1 MKTRLINVNAILST
15 GGEVMRNLF
24 VAMVALALVSVF
36 SACSGD
42 NGTADDGDNCAEA
55 QVSVDGECKT
65 KCTTN
70 EDCFEAGHGGGWLCQ
85 VVEGVGGYCAY
96 DPDGSGVTDPS
107 TPTCSATAEVCDY
120 KDNDCDGEID
130 EGVKNACGQCGEVP
144 AEVCD
149 TVDNDCDGE
158 TDEGVLNNCGGCGD
172 VPEEACNG
180 LDDDCDGQIP
190 DVEAD
195 QDNDGYRVCD
205 GDCNDLTPAYHP
217 GAEELCDG
225 LDNDCDGLVPADEA
239 DEDGDGWR
247 ICDNDCNDTDAG
259 VNPAMPEICNAIDDD
274 CNGEVNEGFFVGAP
288 CEGVGAC
295 GTGML
300 ECYSDTATICST
312 MPGGSDEQSIF
323 ELCSDNLD
331 NDCDGSVDEGCSCD
345 EADWQICGSSVEG
358 VCQLGWQE
366 CQAGGTW
373 GVCEGSVEPIPEEC
387 NGLDDDCDT
396 EVPETEIDQDGDGMA
411 ECAGDCDEANAT
423 TYLNAPE
430 LCNGVDD
437 DCDGDVDEDFFVNV
451 PCVGLGACSA
461 GTYQCDGEGTYLCST
476 MPNGAD
482 DMSLDEVCS
491 DLIDND
497 CDGSVDEGCECDSE
511 EDDVVKKCGMTDEG
525 VCQIGEQTCGD
536 DSLWGEC
543 VDSVNPGPELCN
555 GLDDDCDGAVPDD
568 EADADEDEF
577 RICDGDTDDTNA
589 AVNPAADEV
598 CNGIDDNCDG
608 SVDEGFFVGAPC
620 NGVGACG
627 MGQLECLDEN
637 STVCSTDVGGSLD
650 ESLAEVCGDNT
661 DNDCD
666 GLVDQDCACDPGDI
680 QVCGSS
686 SVGICM
692 TGWQTCLDD
701 GTWGDCVGNVEPLP
715 EEMCNGL
722 DDNCDDEIPL
732 DESDADEDGVRIC
745 EGDCNDADPMINP
758 NVGESCNGLDDNCDG
773 SVDEGFFV
781 GAPCNGMGGC
791 GAGTLECN
799 ADGSGTVCSSDPEGS
814 ENASVAEDCGDNVD
828 NDCDGSVDEG
838 CSCDPGDEEQC
849 GSSDVGLCK
858 FGMRDCLPD
867 GTWDDCIGNVEPGID
882 VCDGADNDCDGETDE
897 DYINLG
903 ELCSAGQGE
912 CETEGTF
919 VCSEGLE
926 VCSAVPSDPVNEVC
940 DDLDNDCDGLVD
952 ENFPLGVGCLALGE
966 CGSGTYE
973 CTADLAGVI
982 CSSAPGGSEDASI
995 PEVCGDNMD
1004 NDCNGQVDTL
1014 DDVCACDPGM
1024 TKQCGTSDEG
1034 VCQFGVQTCQADGTW
1049 GDCIDAIEPGDEVC
1063 DGFDNNCNGEVD
1075 EGLLNAC
1082 GQCGDVPAEVCDG
1095 EDNNCDGE
1103 VDEDLLNAC
1112 GECGPLPEEVC
1123 DGADNDCDG
1132 EVDEDFV
1139 NLGMPCSDGVGECE
1153 VAGTFVC
1160 SVDGQ
1165 EVCSAEALEPTD
1177 ELCDNLD
1184 NNCDGMIDE
1193 NFPIGIDCLALG
1205 ECGLGTYECTADGVD
1220 VICSSAPG
1228 GSEDASAPEVC
1239 GDNLD
1244 NDCNGQVDTL
1254 DDVCTCDPG
1263 MTKQCGSSDEGVC
1276 QFGVQ
1281 TCQAEGTWGDCV
1293 GAVEPGDEVCDGS
1306 DNNCDGEVDEGL
1318 LNACGQC
1325 GDVPAEVCDG
1335 EDNDCDGEVDEDY
1348 LNLGEVCSVGQGE
1361 CETEGTFVCSE
1372 GLAVCNVVPGDSMD
1386 ELCDGLDN
1394 DCDGLIDENFPLGV
1408 GCLALGECGAG
1419 TYECTADEASVIC
1432 SSAPGGSEDASAPE
1446 VCGDNLDNDCNG
1458 QVDTLDDVCAC
1469 DPDMT
1474 KQCGTSDEGVCQ
1486 FGVQT
1491 CQADGTWNDCQGAV
1505 APSDE
1510 VCDGVDNNCDGEV
1523 DEDLLN
1529 ACGQCGDVPAEV
1541 CDGEDNDCDGEVDEG
1556 LLNDCGQCGDAPA
1569 EVCDGEDNDCD
1580 GLIDESFP
1588 VGFECLAAGE
1598 CGSGVLEC
1606 NQDGTGVICSVAVGG
1621 SEDASVP
1628 EVCGDNLDNDCDG
1641 MVDTLDDECDCEP
1654 GATMSC
1660 GTTDVGVCQYGE
1672 SFCENDGSW
1681 SDCVGNVEPATEEAC
1696 NGLDDDCDGAVDQDE
1711 VDSDADGEMV
1721 CEGDCSDG
1729 DPAVN
1734 SGADELC
1741 NGQDDNCDGAV
1752 DEGYYVGV
1760 PCLGYGACGA
1770 GVYECANDF
1779 GYQCS
1784 TMPGGSEDQ
1793 SSPEDCNDLV
1803 DNDCDSSV
1811 NEGCEC
1817 TPDDT
1822 EQCGTT
1828 DEGECDY
1835 GEQTCSAQGLW
1846 GDCVGNVEPKPE
1858 ECNGLDDNCNGAVPL
1873 DEADDDGDG
1882 ERVCAGDCNDDAASI
1897 NTSADEVCN
1906 GLDDDCDGSVDEGFF
1921 IGAPCV
1927 GTGTCGLGSWECADE
1942 ALTICSTNP
1951 DGSADQSVAE
1961 VCGDNL
1967 DNDCD
1972 GSADEDCDCDPDD
1985 LAICGTTEDGVCQ
1998 QGLQTCEN
2006 DGTWGACV
2014 GNVEPIEELCNGL
2027 DDDCDT
2033 EVPAN
2038 EADADADGF
2047 MLCDDDCDDG
2057 DADVYPGA
2065 DEVCNGVDDDCD
2077 GDIDEDC
2084 PTIYCNICCGYG
2096 LGHPVVWSGGIPV
2109 DTWSAE
2115 GYCGVWSG
2123 TIQQICLRGEYPVQ
2137 GYEEDGWIDWN
2148 CQNGNEW
2155 GGWETDGVL
2164 WCVDQDGTP
2173 VTFEAVEGQVDPEDP
2188 DPEGEVILLDN
2199 ICPQ

>member
-1 MKTRLINVNAILST
+1 MRTRLGNVNVILSN

-24 VAMVALALVSVF
+24 VAMVVLALVSFV
-36 SACSGD
+36 SACSG
-42 NGTADDGDNCAEA
+42 TDGDADEGNCSEA
-55 QVSVDGECKT
+55 QVSIEGECRT

-70 EDCFEAGHGGGWLCQ
+70 DDCFAAGHGGDWLCQ

-96 DPDGSGVTDPS
+96 DPDGQGVSNPGTS
-107 TPTCSATAEVCDY
+107 TCVATTEICDY
-120 KDNDCDGEID
+120 KDNDCDELVD
-130 EGVKNACGQCGEVP
+130 EGVKNACGQCGTVP
-144 AEVCD
+144 TEVCD
-149 TVDNDCDGE
+149 NLDNDCDGL
-158 TDEGVLNNCGGCGD
+158 TDEGVLNACGTCGAT
-172 VPEEACNG
+172 PLEACNG
-180 LDDDCDGQIP
+180 LDDDCDGDVP
-190 DVEAD
+190 DNEAD
-195 QDNDGYRVCD
+195 ADNDGYRVCD
-205 GDCNDLTPAYHP
+205 GDCNDLNSAYHP

-247 ICDNDCNDTDAG
+247 ICDDDCNDTDAG
-259 VNPAMPEICNAIDDD
+259 VNPAMSEICNAIDDD

-288 CEGVGAC
+288 CEGVGSC
-295 GTGML
+295 GEGLL
-300 ECYSDTATICST
+300 ECYNDTATICST
-312 MPGGSDEQSIF
+312 MPGGSEDMSVF
-323 ELCSDNLD
+323 EMCSDNLD

-345 EADWQICGSSVEG
+345 EGDWQICGSSVEG

-366 CQAGGTW
+366 CQPGGTW
-373 GVCEGSVEPIPEEC
+373 GECEGSVEPIPEEC

-411 ECAGDCDEANAT
+411 ECAGDCDEANVT
-423 TYLNAPE
+423 TYLDAPE

-461 GTYQCDGEGTYLCST
+461 GTYQCDGEGAFLCST

-482 DMSLDEVCS
+482 DMSSEEVCS

-497 CDGSVDEGCECDSE
+497 CDGSVDEGCECNSDE
-511 EDDVVKKCGMTDEG
+511 ADVVKKCGVTDEG

-543 VDSVNPGPELCN
+543 VGAVTPGPELCN

-568 EADADEDEF
+568 EADADEDGF
-577 RICDGDTDDTNA
+577 RVCDGDTDDINA

-608 SVDEGFFVGAPC
+608 NVDEGFFIGAPC
-620 NGVGACG
+620 NGVGTCG

-637 STVCSTDVGGSLD
+637 ATVCSTDVGGSLD

-666 GLVDQDCACDPGDI
+666 GLVDEDCACDPGDI

-686 SVGICM
+686 SVGVCM
-692 TGWQTCLDD
+692 TGWQSCLDD

-715 EEMCNGL
+715 EELCNGL
-722 DDNCDDEIPL
+722 DDNCDDEVPL
-732 DESDADEDGVRIC
+732 NEADADEDGVRIC
-745 EGDCNDADPMINP
+745 EGDCNDVDPMINP
-758 NVGESCNGLDDNCDG
+758 IADEICNGIDDNCDG
-773 SVDEGFFV
+773 SVDEGYFV
-781 GAPCNGMGGC
+781 GAPCNGLGGC
-791 GAGTLECN
+791 GVGVLECMP
-799 ADGSGTVCSSDPEGS
+799 DGSTAACSSDAGGS
-814 ENASVAEDCGDNVD
+814 EDASVAEECGDNID

-838 CSCDPGDEEQC
+838 CACDPGDEEQC
-849 GSSDVGLCK
+849 GSSDVGSCQ
-858 FGMRDCLPD
+858 FGMRECLPD
-867 GTWDDCIGNVEPGID
+867 GTWGNCVGNVEPGVD
-882 VCDGADNDCDGETDE
+882 VCDSADNDCDGETDE

-903 ELCSAGQGE
+903 ELCTVGEGE
-912 CETEGTF
+912 CKAEGTF

-926 VCSAVPSDPVNEVC
+926 VCSANPAEPTNEVC
-940 DDLDNDCDGLVD
+940 DGADNDCDGLID
-952 ENFPLGVGCLALGE
+952 EIFPLGVGCLALGE
-966 CGSGTYE
+966 CGAGTYE
-973 CTADLAGVI
+973 CSADEASVI
-982 CSSAPGGSEDASI
+982 CSSAPGGSEDASA

-1014 DDVCACDPGM
+1014 DDVCTCDPGM

-1049 GDCIDAIEPGDEVC
+1049 GDCVGAVEPGDEVC
-1063 DGFDNNCNGEVD
+1063 DGSDNNCNGEAD

-1103 VDEDLLNAC
+1103 VDEGLLNAC
-1112 GECGPLPEEVC
+1112 GQCGDVPAEMC
-1123 DGADNDCDG
+1123 DGVDNDCDG
-1132 EVDEDFV
+1132 VVDEDFV
-1139 NLGMPCSDGVGECE
+1139 NLGAQCSDGVGECE

-1184 NNCDGMIDE
+1184 NDCDGMTDE
-1193 NFPIGIDCLALG
+1193 LFPVGFECLSAG
-1205 ECGLGTYECTADGVD
+1205 ECGSGILECMQDGTG
-1220 VICSSAPG
+1220 VICSVAVG

-1244 NDCNGQVDTL
+1244 NDC
-1254 DDVCTCDPG
+1254 
-1263 MTKQCGSSDEGVC
+1263 
-1276 QFGVQ
+1276 
-1281 TCQAEGTWGDCV
+1281 
-1293 GAVEPGDEVCDGS
+1293 DG
-1306 DNNCDGEVDEGL
+1306 
-1318 LNACGQC
+1318 
-1325 GDVPAEVCDG
+1325 
-1335 EDNDCDGEVDEDY
+1335 
-1348 LNLGEVCSVGQGE
+1348 
-1361 CETEGTFVCSE
+1361 
-1372 GLAVCNVVPGDSMD
+1372 
-1386 ELCDGLDN
+1386 
-1394 DCDGLIDENFPLGV
+1394 
-1408 GCLALGECGAG
+1408 
-1419 TYECTADEASVIC
+1419 
-1432 SSAPGGSEDASAPE
+1432 
-1446 VCGDNLDNDCNG
+1446 
-1458 QVDTLDDVCAC
+1458 
-1469 DPDMT
+1469 
-1474 KQCGTSDEGVCQ
+1474 K
-1486 FGVQT
+1486 
-1491 CQADGTWNDCQGAV
+1491 
-1505 APSDE
+1505 
-1510 VCDGVDNNCDGEV
+1510 
-1523 DEDLLN
+1523 
-1529 ACGQCGDVPAEV
+1529 
-1541 CDGEDNDCDGEVDEG
+1541 
-1556 LLNDCGQCGDAPA
+1556 
-1569 EVCDGEDNDCD
+1569 
-1580 GLIDESFP
+1580 
-1588 VGFECLAAGE
+1588 
-1598 CGSGVLEC
+1598 
-1606 NQDGTGVICSVAVGG
+1606 
-1621 SEDASVP
+1621 
-1628 EVCGDNLDNDCDG
+1628 
-1641 MVDTLDDECDCEP
+1641 VDTLDDECDCEP
-1654 GATMSC
+1654 GATMPC

-1672 SFCENDGSW
+1672 SLCENGSW
-1681 SDCVGNVEPATEEAC
+1681 SDCDGNVEPAAEEAC
-1696 NGLDDDCDGAVDQDE
+1696 NGLDDDCDGFVMAGEWDLDN
-1711 VDSDADGEMV
+1711 DGEMV
-1721 CEGDCSDG
+1721 CEGDCADG

-1752 DEGYYVGV
+1752 DEGYYVDV
-1760 PCLGYGACGA
+1760 PCLGFGACGA

-1803 DNDCDSSV
+1803 DNDCDGSV

-1817 TPDDT
+1817 TPGDT

-1846 GDCVGNVEPKPE
+1846 GDCEGSVEPMPE
-1858 ECNGLDDNCNGAVPL
+1858 ECNGLDDNCNGSVPL
-1873 DEADDDGDG
+1873 NEADDDGDG
-1882 ERVCAGDCNDDAASI
+1882 ERVCEGDCNDDAASI

-1921 IGAPCV
+1921 IDAPCV

-1942 ALTICSTNP
+1942 ASTICSTNP
-1951 DGSADQSVAE
+1951 SGSADQSVPE

-1972 GSADEDCDCDPDD
+1972 GSADEDCECDPDD

-1998 QGLQTCEN
+1998 QGLQTCEG
-2006 DGTWGACV
+2006 DGTWGDCV

-2027 DDDCDT
+2027 DDDCDN

-2057 DADVYPGA
+2057 DADVFPGA
-2065 DEVCNGVDDDCD
+2065 DEVCNGIDDDCD
-2077 GDIDEDC
+2077 GDVDEDC
-2084 PTIYCNICCGYG
+2084 DTIYCNICCGYG

-2123 TIQQICLRGEYPVQ
+2123 TVQQICLRGEYPVQ